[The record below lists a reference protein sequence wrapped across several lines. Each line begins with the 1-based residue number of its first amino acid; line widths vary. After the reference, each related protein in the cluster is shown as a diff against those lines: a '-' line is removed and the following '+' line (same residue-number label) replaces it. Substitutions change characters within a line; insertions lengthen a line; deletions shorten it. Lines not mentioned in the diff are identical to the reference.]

1 MGGDEKGERKRER
14 ERIGSPESEW
24 ERETGIGGVSGEHWC
39 IYSFIYKI
47 LKKKVNEFLKEP
59 WIFPVYLNFG
69 KQYFPWKKVLLICKA
84 SAKDNVWN
92 DKKNKNFYLAWFES
106 YNLCKIL

>member
-1 MGGDEKGERKRER
+1 MGGDKKGERKRER
-14 ERIGSPESEW
+14 ERIGGHESEER

-59 WIFPVYLNFG
+59 
-69 KQYFPWKKVLLICKA
+69 
-84 SAKDNVWN
+84 
-92 DKKNKNFYLAWFES
+92 
-106 YNLCKIL
+106 